1 MDSFRFCHTLR
12 LQKSAEILAVISDVV
27 FMLDDFGN
35 VLYVS
40 DAVS

>member
-1 MDSFRFCHTLR
+1 LR
-12 LQKSAEILAVISDVV
+12 LLQKSAEILAVISDVV

-40 DAVS
+40 DAVCL